1 MAMKFAHMIRGRKEA
16 HVGGRISPSTI
27 LDQKSSDQSSRRVV
41 GPAFRYTS
49 QTNSLRSS
57 T

>member
-1 MAMKFAHMIRGRKEA
+1 MAVKFADMMRGRKET
-16 HVGGRISPSTI
+16 HVGGRISPYTF

-49 QTNSLRSS
+49 QTNSPRSS